1 MLQYLIDN
9 KKIVPVTNV
18 SSRNLHII
26 SDDVLEMIQTGQE
39 GWEELVPHKVAHEIK
54 EKKLFDYV
62 EPSKVT
68 S

>member
-1 MLQYLIDN
+1 M
-9 KKIVPVTNV
+9 PVTNV

-26 SDDVLEMIQTGQE
+26 SDDVLDMIQSGQE
-39 GWEELVPHKVAHEIK
+39 GWEELVPHKVASEIK

-62 EPSKVT
+62 EPKKVH